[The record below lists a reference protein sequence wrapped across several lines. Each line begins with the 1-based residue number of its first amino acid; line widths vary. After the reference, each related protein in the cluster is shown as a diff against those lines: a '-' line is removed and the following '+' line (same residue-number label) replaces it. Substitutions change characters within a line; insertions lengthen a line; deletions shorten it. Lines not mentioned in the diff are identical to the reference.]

1 MDCVFDASRSTGF
14 PSQYRWTFAVAG
26 KDLTV
31 TLGESQVAFTPGT
44 DCAFLSGGTLSEGE
58 VPMLVTTTQ
67 RTIDLVPN
75 GMCGY

>member
-1 MDCVFDASRSTGF
+1 M
-14 PSQYRWTFAVAG
+14 
-26 KDLTV
+26 
-31 TLGESQVAFTPGT
+31 TLAESQVAFTPGT

-58 VPMLVTTTQ
+58 VPMLVTLQVRDRQGNTSTTTQ